1 MQIIPDLY
9 NGEWKFRED
18 DPKSVT
24 EVCGISDVK
33 SLTPDQIR
41 QLNCVVDAAFKKM
54 GDKLGCTHLVEHR
67 IVTSSPPIKQRYY
80 PLSPALQQV
89 VNKELDALLAKGIVE
104 PSQSAWAS
112 PIVLVP
118 KKDGSWRFCVNY
130 KRLNS
135 VSTTDAYPIPY
146 VSAIL
151 DKLRDARFITS
162 LDIKSAY
169 YQIKMADES
178 KPLTAFTVPNRGLF
192 QFTRM
197 PFGLHSAPATW
208 QRLIDRVL
216 GVDLDQHTF
225 VYLDDI
231 IICTPTFEKH
241 IEVLGTVLKRIV
253 DAGLTLNREKS
264 QFCRPELRY
273 LGYVVNAAGLLVDPS
288 KVEAILRMEA
298 PKNVTEVRR
307 IVGLASWYRRFV
319 PSFSSVVSP
328 LTQLTE
334 KNRPFV
340 WTEECDKAL
349 SRLKQSLVSAPVLT
363 CPDFTQPFFVE
374 TDASSYGLGVVLT
387 QRQNGQEKVI
397 CYLSRSLTKAERKY
411 SVTEKELLA
420 VLFGVEKLR
429 PYIEGTHFTVVTDH
443 YSLKWLFSIKEPTGR
458 IARWQLRLQAFDFDV
473 IHRKG
478 KDHIVPDVLSRSV
491 PIIDVV
497 DVDVTHP
504 SAGGTVSTDP
514 WYSGMIQKVTSSPD
528 KYPLWRVRGK
538 QLYKHVE
545 YPYPSLTQADNWILV
560 VPKNQRQNIIGEH
573 HNPPTCAHLGTY
585 KTLARISAKY
595 YWPKMRA
602 DVARP
607 WQSLSVDVVGPLPR
621 SSQGYS
627 YILSV
632 LDVFSKFVLFFPM
645 RRATAAIIAKLI
657 EEQVFLVYGV
667 PARLVTDNGAHFKN
681 KLLANLFK
689 KYEVQ
694 HRFTALYHAQ
704 ANAVERHHRVLKTAL
719 SSYVAENQRQ
729 WDRYLPQVAA
739 AIRSAKSEVTQV
751 TPNFVIFGREIIL
764 SGKDHHV
771 DQDAE
776 TIGCVKDT
784 PETRALLGVT
794 ISTATSETEQDVLD
808 AEEATGLKID
818 IHGEGWSPNM
828 IKKLLSFDITIH
840 PELVLNTMS
849 SLPSTSKDADKENT
863 TGASALVA
871 EGSNSNAKKRRVGN
885 GKAPPQKILKR
896 NQDIRYAR
904 YAGAPRNTK

>member
-9 NGEWKFRED
+9 NGEWKFCED

-54 GDKLGCTHLVEHR
+54 GDKLDCTHLVEHR

-89 VNKELDALLAKGIVE
+89 VNKELDALLAK
-104 PSQSAWAS
+104 
-112 PIVLVP
+112 
-118 KKDGSWRFCVNY
+118 
-130 KRLNS
+130 
-135 VSTTDAYPIPY
+135 
-146 VSAIL
+146 
-151 DKLRDARFITS
+151 
-162 LDIKSAY
+162 
-169 YQIKMADES
+169 
-178 KPLTAFTVPNRGLF
+178 
-192 QFTRM
+192 
-197 PFGLHSAPATW
+197 
-208 QRLIDRVL
+208 
-216 GVDLDQHTF
+216 
-225 VYLDDI
+225 
-231 IICTPTFEKH
+231 
-241 IEVLGTVLKRIV
+241 
-253 DAGLTLNREKS
+253 
-264 QFCRPELRY
+264 
-273 LGYVVNAAGLLVDPS
+273 
-288 KVEAILRMEA
+288 
-298 PKNVTEVRR
+298 
-307 IVGLASWYRRFV
+307 
-319 PSFSSVVSP
+319 
-328 LTQLTE
+328 
-334 KNRPFV
+334 
-340 WTEECDKAL
+340 
-349 SRLKQSLVSAPVLT
+349 VLT

-387 QRQNGQEKVI
+387 QRQNGQEK
-397 CYLSRSLTKAERKY
+397 
-411 SVTEKELLA
+411 KELLA

-504 SAGGTVSTDP
+504 SAGGAVSTDP

-667 PARLVTDNGAHFKN
+667 PSRLVTDNGAHFKN

-771 DQDAE
+771 DQDGDFQPMQRHEALKYVFRDVQDRLKQAYTRSSQHYNLRRRPDTFALDQMVWKRNYTTSDAIKGITAKLSSKFVGPFRISKIVSPWVYQLVDE
-776 TIGCVKDT
+776 NGRDKGIWAAKDLKAH
-784 PETRALLGVT
+784 PPD
-794 ISTATSETEQDVLD
+794 TSEDE
-808 AEEATGLKID
+808 
-818 IHGEGWSPNM
+818 
-828 IKKLLSFDITIH
+828 
-840 PELVLNTMS
+840 
-849 SLPSTSKDADKENT
+849 
-863 TGASALVA
+863 
-871 EGSNSNAKKRRVGN
+871 
-885 GKAPPQKILKR
+885 
-896 NQDIRYAR
+896 
-904 YAGAPRNTK
+904 